1 MIPHLVVV
9 SGDVDSVARSIPLCK
24 GRVLIIG
31 RGSSSDFRVPE
42 PNVARR
48 QCDIELRGGTAWLL
62 DYGYTRGERF
72 GETVHVNGRP
82 VGAVENFWPQAPID
96 YGAEPTP
103 AHLDRVVEQL
113 QQQHDKLIWHP
124 LQSGDEIRVGTA
136 VFRLET
142 SMGTESEDAQLD
154 VNSDSDRI

>member
-1 MIPHLVVV
+1 MTQ
-9 SGDVDSVARSIPLCK
+9 SIPLGE

-62 DYGYTRGERF
+62 DYGCTRGERF

-82 VGAVENFWPQAPID
+82 VGAVENFWLQAPIN
-96 YGAEPTP
+96 YGADPTP
-103 AHLDRVVEQL
+103 DHLDRVVEQL
-113 QQQHDKLIWHP
+113 QHDKLIWHP
-124 LQSGDEIRVGTA
+124 LQCGDEIRVGTA

-142 SMGTESEDAQLD
+142 SLGTEPEDAQLD
-154 VNSDSDRI
+154 VNSESDRT